1 MQSRALTAQHVR
13 SSGTRT
19 IFFLMAITP
28 LVVPSLARAQVTLPF
43 KDVLFVERGIRS
55 YPNPYDTGGTHNEAD
70 GFHFCDEYFGH
81 NGRTGGGLFIL
92 KDFQGTKE
100 KVDVVAGLKVPA
112 GMVNAGQT
120 LSSGTFLSPDL
131 SFDGKT
137 VVFAWSSGGSEK
149 WQAKNRFHLFKVD
162 IDGKNLVQLT
172 DGNFDDMHPAWMP
185 NGRII
190 FISTRRGGF
199 GRCHGRPVPS
209 YTLYSMKADGSDI
222 IRLSYHETNEFH
234 PQIANDGRIIFTRW
248 DYVDRDFNAAHHLW
262 ICNPDGSNPRAW
274 GGNYC
279 GPMDT
284 LGSGPWTDGRYQ
296 ERPFAEYYGRSIPG
310 SATKFVATAG
320 PHHGEAYGTLII
332 RDYSKVDDNQMSQV
346 TKLTPEVGFPE
357 ARGGTLSYGPA
368 YPLSETLFLTSF
380 DNKMVLLDTS
390 VKPAKK
396 TEIYATKDLSTRPL
410 YAQPVMARTP
420 PPIIAETTFQ
430 GERWS
435 PSVPPATVQIANVYT
450 TDTYGKLPADVKIKS
465 LRVVQVLPKTTQL
478 ADDPRVGYS
487 SQNVVKMALGTV
499 PVEEDGSAFF
509 EAPIE
514 REILFQV
521 LDERGMAVQTMRSG
535 TFLHPGENM
544 TCVGCHEDKW
554 NTPPPSGTPTAS
566 KRPASKLEL
575 ELGRIEPINYA
586 RTIKPILTK
595 CYACHAGKTGS
606 PPTDTAYNQ
615 QEKYAFYFMSAGS
628 NTVAGHGGSRSKPG
642 QIGARGSRMGKA
654 LMSNTHKQALTDGK
668 FTETEARTIIQW
680 LDLGS
685 DELGAF
691 DNAAAQK
698 QGQLVWPTMDVDKND
713 PQGFKYSCEGRPC
726 GTGTGGT
733 GGTRAS
739 SSAQGTG
746 GTGGSTTP
754 VGGNQTGV
762 GGSKATT
769 TSSPSGGA
777 AGGSTTTN
785 ISRPSGGSSAAGSK
799 ATSSS
804 SSGGAGGESS
814 NGSGAQGGQAGS
826 DSASKGG
833 SPSDGSGAIGRSS
846 ASNPSSAAA
855 QTSSGGCSMG
865 TESRAPAH
873 TLVLFVIGMALL
885 LRTRRKP

>member
-1 MQSRALTAQHVR
+1 
-13 SSGTRT
+13 
-19 IFFLMAITP
+19 
-28 LVVPSLARAQVTLPF
+28 
-43 KDVLFVERGIRS
+43 
-55 YPNPYDTGGTHNEAD
+55 
-70 GFHFCDEYFGH
+70 
-81 NGRTGGGLFIL
+81 
-92 KDFQGTKE
+92 
-100 KVDVVAGLKVPA
+100 
-112 GMVNAGQT
+112 
-120 LSSGTFLSPDL
+120 
-131 SFDGKT
+131 
-137 VVFAWSSGGSEK
+137 
-149 WQAKNRFHLFKVD
+149 
-162 IDGKNLVQLT
+162 
-172 DGNFDDMHPAWMP
+172 MP

-190 FISTRRGGF
+190 FVSSRRGGY

-209 YTLYSMKADGSDI
+209 YTLYSMKSDGSDI

-248 DYVDRDFNAAHHLW
+248 DYIDRDFNAAHHLW

-296 ERPFAEYYGRSIPG
+296 ERPFAEYNGRPIPG
-310 SATKFVATAG
+310 TTTKFVATAG

-346 TKLTPEVGFPE
+346 TKLTPEIGFPE
-357 ARGGTLSYGPA
+357 AKGGTLSYGPA

-390 VKPAKK
+390 VKPAKR
-396 TEIYATKDLSTRPL
+396 TDIYATKDLSTRPI

-420 PPIIAETTFQ
+420 PPIITETTYQ
-430 GERWS
+430 GDRWS
-435 PSVPPATVQIANVYT
+435 PSVAPATVQIANVYT
-450 TDTYGKLPADVKIKS
+450 TDTYGKLPADATIKS

-487 SQNVVKMALGTV
+487 SQNVVKMALGTI
-499 PVEEDGSAFF
+499 PVEEDGSVFF

-521 LDERGMAVQTMRSG
+521 LDDRGMAVQTMRSG

-554 NTPPPSGTPTAS
+554 NVPPPGGTPLAS
-566 KRPASKLEL
+566 KRAASKLEP
-575 ELGRIEPINYA
+575 ELGKIEPINYA
-586 RTIKPILTK
+586 RNIKPILTK

-606 PPTDTAYNQ
+606 PPTDTSYAA

-668 FTETEARTIIQW
+668 FTETDVRALAQW

-691 DNAAAQK
+691 DNAASQR
-698 QGQLVWPTMDVDKND
+698 QGNLVWPTMDVDKND
-713 PQGFKYSCEGRPC
+713 PQGFKYSCEGRAC
-726 GTGTGGT
+726 GTGSGGT

-739 SSAQGTG
+739 SGTQGAG
-746 GTGGSTTP
+746 GTGGGTTP
-754 VGGNQTGV
+754 VGGTQS
-762 GGSKATT
+762 GGGSSKATS

-777 AGGSTTTN
+777 GAGGSTSSTTN
-785 ISRPSGGSSAAGSK
+785 
-799 ATSSS
+799 S
-804 SSGGAGGESS
+804 SSGGAGGSKASHAS
-814 NGSGAQGGQAGS
+814 NPSGGAGGEGSQASGAGAGQSGSNNASAGN
-826 DSASKGG
+826 GG
-833 SPSDGSGAIGRSS
+833 SPSETSGGAGRGSASSGKSNSSS
-846 ASNPSSAAA
+846 ATA
-855 QTSSGGCSMG
+855 QTSGGGCSMG
-865 TESRAPAH
+865 KDPRAVH
-873 TLVLFVIGMALL
+873 GLVWLVMGLALIVL
-885 LRTRRKP
+885 KRRRP

>member
-1 MQSRALTAQHVR
+1 MLSRLPAPRYVR
-13 SSGTRT
+13 PSKPRIVHFSLA
-19 IFFLMAITP
+19 IAFLA
-28 LVVPSLARAQVTLPF
+28 VPSLARAQATLPF

-55 YPNPYDTGGTHNEAD
+55 YPNPYDTGGSHNEAD

-92 KDFQGTKE
+92 KDFQSGSAQ
-100 KVDVVAGLKVPA
+100 KVDLVAGLKVPT
-112 GMVNAGQT
+112 GKVNAGQT

-149 WQAKNRFHLFKVD
+149 WQEKNRFRIFKVD

-172 DGNFDDMHPAWMP
+172 DGNYDDFHPAWMP

-190 FISTRRGGF
+190 FVSSRRGGY
-199 GRCHGRPVPS
+199 GRCHGRPVPT
-209 YTLYSMKADGSDI
+209 YTLYSMKSDGSDM

-248 DYVDRDFNAAHHLW
+248 DYIDRDFNAAHHLW
-262 ICNPDGSNPRAW
+262 ICNPDGSNPRSY

-296 ERPFAEYYGRSIPG
+296 ERPFAEYYGRPIPG
-310 SATKFVATAG
+310 STTKFVATAG

-390 VKPAKK
+390 VKPAKR
-396 TEIYATKDLSTRPL
+396 TDIYATKDLSTRPL

-420 PPIIAETTFQ
+420 PPIIPEATYQ

-435 PSVPPATVQIANVYT
+435 PSVAPATVQIANVYT

-465 LRVVQVLPKTTQL
+465 LRVVQILPKTTQL

-499 PVEEDGSAFF
+499 PVEEDGSVFF

-554 NTPPPSGTPTAS
+554 NTPPPSGTPLAS
-566 KRPASKLEL
+566 KRAASKLEP
-575 ELGRIEPINYA
+575 ELGKIEPINYA

-595 CYACHAGKTGS
+595 CYACHQGKSGS
-606 PPTDTAYNQ
+606 PPTDTSYGA
-615 QEKYAFYFMSAGS
+615 QEKFSFYFMSAGS

-642 QIGARGSRMGKA
+642 QIGARGSRIGKA

-691 DNAAAQK
+691 DNANGQK

-713 PQGFKYSCEGRPC
+713 PQGFKYSCEGRTC
-726 GTGTGGT
+726 
-733 GGTRAS
+733 
-739 SSAQGTG
+739 GTG
-746 GTGGSTTP
+746 GTGGSRASSSPQGGAGGTGGTPAGGSRSGGAGTGGSQGTT
-754 VGGNQTGV
+754 VNSSSSGGAGAAGSTSVPSSSQSGGAGS
-762 GGSKATT
+762 GGSKASNA
-769 TSSPSGGA
+769 SSQ
-777 AGGSTTTN
+777 
-785 ISRPSGGSSAAGSK
+785 
-799 ATSSS
+799 
-804 SSGGAGGESS
+804 SGGAGGESS
-814 NGSGAQGGQAGS
+814 KASGAGGGQSSSGS
-826 DSASKGG
+826 SKGG
-833 SPSDGSGAIGRSS
+833 NQSEASGSRSS
-846 ASNPSSAAA
+846 GSNSASAQASS
-855 QTSSGGCSMG
+855 SGCSMG
-865 TESRAPAH
+865 TATRAPAH
-873 TLVLFVIGMALL
+873 ALL
-885 LRTRRKP
+885 LLVMGTAILLRSRRKR

>member
-1 MQSRALTAQHVR
+1 MQPRSLADRYVRPSRALALLFGIAAVAAP
-13 SSGTRT
+13 G
-19 IFFLMAITP
+19 
-28 LVVPSLARAQVTLPF
+28 LARAQVTLPF

-92 KDFQGTKE
+92 KDFQSASPQ
-100 KVDVVAGLKVPA
+100 KVDIVAGLKVPT

-149 WQAKNRFHLFKVD
+149 WQAKNRFHIFKVD

-172 DGNFDDMHPAWMP
+172 DGNFDDIHPAWMP

-190 FISTRRGGF
+190 FVSSRRGGY

-209 YTLYSMKADGSDI
+209 YTLHSMKSDGSDI

-248 DYVDRDFNAAHHLW
+248 DYIDRDFNADHHLW

-284 LGSGPWTDGRYQ
+284 LGSGPWIDGRYQ
-296 ERPFAEYYGRSIPG
+296 ERPFAEYYGRPIPG
-310 SATKFVATAG
+310 STTKFVATAG

-346 TKLTPEVGFPE
+346 TKLTPEIAFPE
-357 ARGGTLSYGPA
+357 AKGGTLSYGPA

-396 TEIYATKDLSTRPL
+396 TEIYATKDLSTRPI
-410 YAQPVMARTP
+410 YAQPVMVRTP
-420 PPIIAETTFQ
+420 PPIITDTTFQ

-450 TDTYGKLPADVKIKS
+450 TDTYGKLPADVKIKE

-499 PVEEDGSAFF
+499 PVEEDGSVFF

-554 NTPPPSGTPTAS
+554 NVPPLGGTPMAS
-566 KRPASKLEL
+566 KRQASKLQA
-575 ELGRIEPINYA
+575 ELGKIEPINYA
-586 RTIKPILTK
+586 RNIKPILTK

-606 PPTDTAYNQ
+606 PPTDTSYGA
-615 QEKYAFYFMSAGS
+615 QEKYSFYFMSAGS
-628 NTVAGHGGSRSKPG
+628 NTVAGHGGSRSKAG

-654 LMSNTHKQALTDGK
+654 LMSTTHKQALTDGK
-668 FTETEARTIIQW
+668 FTETDVRALAQW

-691 DNAAAQK
+691 DNAASQR
-698 QGQLVWPTMDVDKND
+698 QGNLVWPTMDVDKND
-713 PQGFKYSCEGRPC
+713 PQGFKYSCEGRTC
-726 GTGTGGT
+726 STGSAGTGGT
-733 GGTRAS
+733 GGTRATSTAQGGAGGTAAGGQTGGTAPGGTKSSVTSS
-739 SSAQGTG
+739 SSA
-746 GTGGSTTP
+746 
-754 VGGNQTGV
+754 GV
-762 GGSKATT
+762 GGSSTGVSS
-769 TSSPSGGA
+769 SSP
-777 AGGSTTTN
+777 AGGSKGTN
-785 ISRPSGGSSAAGSK
+785 PGSQAGGSSSEAPKGSAGQTGASSAGQGGSQAAGS
-799 ATSSS
+799 S
-804 SSGGAGGESS
+804 AG
-814 NGSGAQGGQAGS
+814 
-826 DSASKGG
+826 
-833 SPSDGSGAIGRSS
+833 GRSS
-846 ASNPSSAAA
+846 ASSGPGSSASETAKAA
-855 QTSSGGCSMG
+855 SGGCSMG
-865 TESRAPAH
+865 RDTRAPAS
-873 TLVLFVIGMALL
+873 LVVVLVMGMLFV
-885 LRTRRKP
+885 RNRRKR